1 MEFFHVIS
9 FAEAKERMRDSF
21 GHWRLAE
28 ERLPLLAAKGRFLAQ
43 DILAAEAVPN
53 FHRSTVDGYAVH
65 ASATFGAG
73 EALPVLLRLAGQV
86 VMGEETKLSLAQDEA
101 IGIPTGGML
110 PAGADSVVM
119 IEHAEKYD
127 SQTIAVYKPLSPRE
141 NVIQKGDDVKA
152 GALLAKQG
160 MRLDSKKIGILAA
173 CGIGEVAVYRP
184 LRFAVISTGDEIID
198 LHAPQ
203 ALGQIRDINSYG
215 LSGLVQD
222 FGGEVVSRRIV
233 RDDYDALQA
242 AVLEGLSAADVVLT
256 SGGSS
261 VGERDYTY
269 RLIDSI
275 CHGNV
280 PIQGIA
286 VKPGKPTI
294 VGNAGGKAI
303 IGLPGHPAAAL
314 MIFRMLM
321 GDLLCY
327 LGLEAAPRK
336 IQAALTSNL
345 PSAPGK
351 TTYQMVTLK
360 EKEGKML
367 ATPVFGKS
375 GMITM
380 LSGSDGYIEVPQ
392 HIEGLYQGQQVQ
404 VELF

>member
-1 MEFFHVIS
+1 MDFFNVIS
-9 FAEAKERMRDSF
+9 FAQAKERMQDCF
-21 GHWRLAE
+21 GHWELTAE
-28 ERLPLLAAKGRFLAQ
+28 QRPLLAAKGMFLAH
-43 DILAAEAVPN
+43 DLTASEAVPN

-73 EALPVLLRLAGQV
+73 EALPVLLRLVDQIH
-86 VMGEETKLSLAQDEA
+86 MGEETAFSLAQGEA
-101 IGIPTGGML
+101 AAIPTGGML

-127 SQTIAVYKPLSPRE
+127 GQTVAVYQPVAPQE
-141 NVIQKGDDVKA
+141 NVIQRGADVAA
-152 GALLAKQG
+152 GALLARKGQ
-160 MRLDSKKIGILAA
+160 RLDSKTIGILAA
-173 CGIGEVAVYRP
+173 CGIGQIAVYQP

-198 LHAPQ
+198 LDVPQ

-215 LSGLVQD
+215 LSGFIQD

-242 AVLEGLSAADVVLT
+242 AILEGLEIADMVVT

-269 RLIDSI
+269 QLINRI

-294 VGNAGGKAI
+294 VGNADGKAI

-314 MIFRMLM
+314 MIFRVLM
-321 GDLLCY
+321 SDLLCY

-336 IQAALTSNL
+336 IQATLTSNL

-351 TTYQMVTLK
+351 TTYQMVTLT
-360 EKEGKML
+360 EQDGQML

-380 LSGSDGYIEVPQ
+380 LGGSDGYIEVAQ
-392 HIEGLYQGQQVQ
+392 HIEGLNQGQQVQ